1 MPTSTYIKKVLDQDN
16 NEILP
21 ITVTTAV
28 LNSGDTTTVLE
39 NRLQSIES
47 KLVDFNGL
55 RTGLVPVPEGYSDNL
70 GSIYLRG
77 DGQWSV
83 LSDDISSLLEDDY
96 LPITGGTLTGNAP
109 YINGLSSTLP
119 SGVAMDSLLGRGY
132 AASLGM
138 VQDNFL
144 PLSGGAMAL
153 NNRGIDMNG
162 STITG
167 LVEPTGPKEAANK
180 QYVDELC
187 QNNRGWSDDDQIPSA
202 ADGSKAVQAVYVL
215 STNTT
220 AQNTLT
226 FSTPMPANTTCH
238 IFAYCGQK
246 NAFRQES
253 AGTITIPYNK
263 AANGSTA
270 GSFDTIIVDNDV
282 VFHAGTQVAQ
292 GSGKSISVATYKVVE
307 ISVMY
312 QTIKEGNHT
321 WYRTVIKTAS

>member
-70 GSIYLRG
+70 GSIYMRG

-83 LSDDISSLLEDDY
+83 LRDDIAAAMGNDY

-109 YINGLSSTLP
+109 YINGMLSTLP
-119 SGVAMDSLLGRGY
+119 SGVTMNSVVGRGY

-144 PLSGGAMAL
+144 SLNGGALSL

-167 LVEPTGPKEAANK
+167 LVEPTNSKDAANK
-180 QYVDELC
+180 QYVDERC
-187 QNNRGWSDDDQIPSA
+187 QNRGWSNDDHIPA
-202 ADGSKAVQAVYVL
+202 DADGSKAVQAVYVL

-226 FSTPMPANTTCH
+226 FSTPMDPNTTCH
-238 IFAYCGQK
+238 IFAYSGQK

-282 VFHAGTQVAQ
+282 VFHAGSQVAQ
-292 GSGKSISVATYKVVE
+292 GSGKSISVATYKVAE

-312 QTIKEGNHT
+312 QTFKNENET
-321 WYRTVIKTAS
+321 WYRTIIKTAS

>member
-1 MPTSTYIKKVLDQDN
+1 MPTSIKKVLDQDN

-55 RTGLVPVPEGYSDNL
+55 RTGLVPIPEGYSDNL
-70 GSIYLRG
+70 GSIYMRG

-83 LSDDISSLLEDDY
+83 LRDDIAAAMGNDY

-109 YINGLSSTLP
+109 YINGLLSTLP
-119 SGVAMDSLLGRGY
+119 SGVTMDSVVGRGY

-144 PLSGGAMAL
+144 PLTGGPMAL

-167 LVEPTGPKEAANK
+167 LVEPTNSKDAANK
-180 QYVDELC
+180 KYVDDRC
-187 QNNRGWSDDDQIPSA
+187 QNRGWSNDDHIPSN
-202 ADGSKAVQAVYVL
+202 ADGSKAVQAVYAL
-215 STNTT
+215 NTNTT

-226 FSTPMPANTTCH
+226 FSTAMDPNTTCH
-238 IFAYCGQK
+238 IFAYGGAK
-246 NAFRQES
+246 NMFQQ
-253 AGTITIPYNK
+253 GTITIPYTV
-263 AANGSTA
+263 AANGSNA
-270 GSFDTIIVDNDV
+270 GRYDTIIVDNEV
-282 VFHAGTQVAQ
+282 VWNSEAVSQN
-292 GSGKSISVATYKVVE
+292 SGKTITIAANKVVE

-312 QTIKEGNHT
+312 QTFKNENET
-321 WYRTVIKTAS
+321 WYRTIIKTAS